1 MTIFK
6 KTLAQG
12 NFILSNGQQ
21 CLFDAEGY
29 FETENENVIEQLT
42 GTYEIVDSREVTVEQ
57 EAPDQKQATS
67 TTGAK
72 SSVTLNK
79 LTKTN

>member
-29 FETENENVIEQLT
+29 FETESENVIEQLT
-42 GTYEIVDSREVTVEQ
+42 GTYEIVDSREVAAEQ
-57 EAPDQKQATS
+57 GAAEEKQATS
-67 TTGAK
+67 TVGAK
-72 SSVTLNK
+72 SSASLVK
-79 LTKTN
+79 LTKSN